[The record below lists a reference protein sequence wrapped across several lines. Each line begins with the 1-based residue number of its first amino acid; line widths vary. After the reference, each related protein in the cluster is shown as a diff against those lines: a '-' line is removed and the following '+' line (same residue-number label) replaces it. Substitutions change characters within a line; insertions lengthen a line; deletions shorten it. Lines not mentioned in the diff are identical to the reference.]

1 MSRGCSTRGGV
12 DQRRRT
18 ARGDAILCTAT
29 ELISSTERQSALAG
43 GEGTNG
49 RANALFAS
57 SSPLL
62 FPPPRDRTGLNLRI
76 SRGRA
81 AINRLSRARLT
92 IDHGD
97 VIARSADIQSGEVI
111 RKIVFKTWNASL
123 SSGYSK
129 VYSGEEE
136 GDFFFFFS
144 GWWSIIGFERK
155 RRSDVAYRMSL
166 GKFDTEGSCV
176 RVCRRVR
183 VKG

>member
-62 FPPPRDRTGLNLRI
+62 FPPPRDGTGLNLRI

-144 GWWSIIGFERK
+144 G
-155 RRSDVAYRMSL
+155 
-166 GKFDTEGSCV
+166 
-176 RVCRRVR
+176 
-183 VKG
+183 